1 MSNLD
6 QILEDGKAPYSLS
19 GQIKINNGTD
29 LHSFPFLKKMHFGLQ
44 ICEAIHYLIN

>member
-19 GQIKINNGTD
+19 GQIKINNGAD
-29 LHSFPFLKKMHFGLQ
+29 LHSFPFFKKNAFWITDLRSHSLS
-44 ICEAIHYLIN
+44 Y